1 MPKKSKKN
9 KTKSKK
15 SQSKPKKK
23 KLSRA
28 SKKSKPHFY
37 NVFKSKQEEGLEMEI
52 KKQDYKILRGMRDIL
67 SDEWRYWDYFLSKAE
82 SLAKDYG
89 YKRIETPVLENLSL
103 FERSTG
109 LSSDVVSK
117 QMYTFRDKS
126 GEKICLRPEITP
138 SIVRAYIEKGLFQQS
153 QPVKL
158 YYFGPIFRY
167 ERPQKGRYRQF
178 YQFGLEVIGASR
190 PTIDAEII
198 LFSKILFESLGLKVN
213 FQINSIGCL
222 ECRKN
227 YRQELLKFL
236 RKKRKALCPDCQR
249 RISVNPLRVLDCKN
263 KNCQE
268 ILSSAPQI
276 VDYLCE
282 DCYKHFVKVLEY
294 LDAAGMVYNLNPF
307 LVRGLDYYTRTVFE
321 IFPEKTIDNS
331 EDEQIGLSPDISLGG
346 GGRYDN
352 LVGLFSSRNVPACGV
367 AYGVDRIVE
376 ELKIQKPSLSK
387 ERKIDIYL
395 AQIGDRACRR
405 VFSLFEE
412 LRQNNLKCFMN
423 LGKESL
429 RAQLDQANS
438 LGVKY
443 VLILGDQEMKED
455 TIIVRNMVSGVQEVI
470 SQDKLVNYL
479 KAALSSR

>member
-1 MPKKSKKN
+1 
-9 KTKSKK
+9 
-15 SQSKPKKK
+15 
-23 KLSRA
+23 
-28 SKKSKPHFY
+28 
-37 NVFKSKQEEGLEMEI
+37 LEL
-52 KKQDYKILRGMRDIL
+52 QD
-67 SDEWRYWDYFLSKAE
+67 
-82 SLAKDYG
+82 
-89 YKRIETPVLENLSL
+89 
-103 FERSTG
+103 
-109 LSSDVVSK
+109 
-117 QMYTFRDKS
+117 
-126 GEKICLRPEITP
+126 
-138 SIVRAYIEKGLFQQS
+138 QQ
-153 QPVKL
+153 
-158 YYFGPIFRY
+158 
-167 ERPQKGRYRQF
+167 
-178 YQFGLEVIGASR
+178 
-190 PTIDAEII
+190 
-198 LFSKILFESLGLKVN
+198 
-213 FQINSIGCL
+213 
-222 ECRKN
+222 CRKN

-236 RKKRKALCPDCQR
+236 RKKRKELCPDCQR